1 MMNRVVDLQDAEA
14 ALLALVGAAAA
25 YAVVLDWRVA
35 LTAGF
40 GVLVVRIGAGVLL
53 HGTRKIPDGPLPDL
67 TDKESAV
74 ANLIYAD
81 LGDPAIAARL
91 GIPLKRIEARI
102 LHIQA
107 KWRVSTRGEIAQHVA
122 QIRGEPPEHPRSR
135 FKQRWELIAEIG
147 TGVAVMALGLGIL
160 TLPPET
166 PLVGSWRDW
175 IGLSLLIV
183 GLLFSTVSIAM
194 YSWEHAQTKSEK

>member
-1 MMNRVVDLQDAEA
+1 MMNRAVDLQDAEA
-14 ALLALVGAAAA
+14 ALLALVGATAA
-25 YAVVLDWRVA
+25 YAVALDWKVA

-40 GVLVVRIGAGVLL
+40 GVLVVRLGAGVLL
-53 HGTRKIPDGPLPDL
+53 HGTRKIPDTPLPGL

-74 ANLIYAD
+74 ANLIHAG

-91 GIPLKRIEARI
+91 GVSLKRIEGRI
-102 LHIQA
+102 LRIQD
-107 KWRVSTRGEIAQHVA
+107 KWHVSTRTEIAQHVA
-122 QIRGEPPEHPRSR
+122 QIRGEPPAHQNSR

-160 TLPPET
+160 TLPPDT

-175 IGLSLLIV
+175 IGLSLLI
-183 GLLFSTVSIAM
+183 GGFLFTAVSIAM
-194 YSWEHAQTKSEK
+194 YSWERRSIKPEK